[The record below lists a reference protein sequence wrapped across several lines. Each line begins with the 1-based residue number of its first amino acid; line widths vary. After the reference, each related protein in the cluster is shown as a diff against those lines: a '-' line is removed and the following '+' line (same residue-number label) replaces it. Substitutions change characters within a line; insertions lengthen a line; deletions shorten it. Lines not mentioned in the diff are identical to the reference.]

1 LRALRP
7 DRILRAF
14 SEEPATSQREKD
26 RRVERSYLRHAG
38 VGVQFGLT
46 ILIFVLGGIW
56 LDARLGTSPLFT
68 VLLLLLGFV
77 GATVSLI
84 RRVLG
89 PGKKD
94 E

>member
-1 LRALRP
+1 
-7 DRILRAF
+7 
-14 SEEPATSQREKD
+14 
-26 RRVERSYLRHAG
+26 
-38 VGVQFGLT
+38 
-46 ILIFVLGGIW
+46 VLGGIW

-68 VLLLLLGFV
+68 VLLLFLGFV